1 MVVCSLSYDS
11 FPQIKIFYKIAIY
24 RKILNCNSCI
34 VIRIILS
41 DFCQYTALLYILI
54 KSPTNF

>member
-34 VIRIILS
+34 VI
-41 DFCQYTALLYILI
+41 FANTQLYCIFL
-54 KSPTNF
+54 